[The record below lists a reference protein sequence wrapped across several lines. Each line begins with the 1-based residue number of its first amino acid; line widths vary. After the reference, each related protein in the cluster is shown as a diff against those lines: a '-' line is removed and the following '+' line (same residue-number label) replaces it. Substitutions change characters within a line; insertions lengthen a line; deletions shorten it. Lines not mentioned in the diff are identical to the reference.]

1 MGRQLLTSAGLI
13 KFLVLSVLVSGSGVK
28 LTSVKF
34 LSVKC
39 SSVKCELLSDSSTF

>member
-28 LTSVKF
+28 LTSVKCQVF
-34 LSVKC
+34 
-39 SSVKCELLSDSSTF
+39 

>member
-13 KFLVLSVLVSGSGVK
+13 KFLELSVLVSGVK